1 MPELLHSSIPGLPA
15 PKVGKVREVYDLEP
29 STGLPELLIVATD
42 RISAFDATMAN
53 GIPEKGALLTGMSAW
68 WMHFLLN
75 ETQHHV
81 IATDDDAIAARLPQ
95 PQPELSGRTTIARKA
110 KPLPIECVARG
121 AMMGS
126 LYKEYRAV
134 FGERGTGNGEL
145 HGIAF
150 PAGLLEGELLPEPI
164 FTPATK
170 AESGH
175 DENISF
181 AQAVDLVGVEVAE
194 TVRDRTL
201 NLYRRAAAHAAANG
215 LLLADTKFEFGLVDE
230 GVILIDEALTPD
242 SSRYWDAALYKPGGS
257 PPSFDKQFV
266 RDFLETSG
274 WDKNPPGPMLPPDVV
289 AGTRAR
295 YAEAYRRIVGSE
307 FEV

>member
-1 MPELLHSSIPGLPA
+1 MPELLRSSIPGLPA

-53 GIPEKGALLTGMSAW
+53 GIPDKGSLLTGMSAW
-68 WMHFLLN
+68 WMRFLLN
-75 ETQHHV
+75 ETGHHV
-81 IATDDDAIAARLPQ
+81 IATDAEAITARLPQ
-95 PQPELSGRTTIARKA
+95 LQPELFGRSTIARKA

-126 LYKEYRAV
+126 LYKEYRLY
-134 FGERGTGNGEL
+134 GERGTEEREL
-145 HGIAF
+145 HGFAF
-150 PAGLLEGELLPEPI
+150 RPGILEGEMLPQPI

-181 AQAVDLVGVEVAE
+181 AQAVDLVGLEVAE
-194 TVRDRTL
+194 IVRDRTL
-201 NLYRRAAAHAAANG
+201 NLYRRAAAHASANG

-242 SSRYWDAALYKPGGS
+242 SSRYWDAELYKPGGS

-274 WDKNPPGPMLPPDVV
+274 WDKTPPGPFLPPDVV
-289 AGTRAR
+289 AGTRGR
-295 YAEAYRRIVGSE
+295 YAEAYRRIVGAT
-307 FEV
+307 FEP

>member
-1 MPELLHSSIPGLPA
+1 MPELLHSAVHGLPA
-15 PKVGKVREVYDLEP
+15 PKIGKVREVYDL
-29 STGLPELLIVATD
+29 GDELLIVATD
-42 RISAFDATMAN
+42 RISAFDTTMAN
-53 GIPEKGALLTGMSAW
+53 GIPDKGALLTGMSNW

-75 ETQHHV
+75 ENEHHV
-81 IATDDDAIAARLPQ
+81 IATDDEAIAARTPRI
-95 PQPELSGRTTIARKA
+95 QPELFGRTTIARKA
-110 KPLPIECVARG
+110 QPLPIECVARG

-126 LYKEYRAV
+126 LYKEYRAL
-134 FGERGTGNGEL
+134 GSGRGDL
-145 HGIAF
+145 HGFAF
-150 PAGLLEGELLPEPI
+150 GPGILEGELLPDPI

-170 AESGH
+170 AETGH

-181 AQAVDLVGVEVAE
+181 AQAVDLVGIEVAE

-242 SSRYWDAALYKPGGS
+242 SSRYWDAELYRSGGS

-266 RDFLETSG
+266 RDFLESSG
-274 WDKNPPGPMLPPDVV
+274 WDKSPPGPVLPPDVV

-295 YAEAYRRIVGSE
+295 YAEAYRRIIGTE
-307 FEV
+307 FGP